1 MGVKTTLTLTELQK
15 LFPKY
20 TFKTITPTKD
30 GVMDTTYIV
39 KNSKNEYILKKYERS
54 IETKILFDA
63 ELLKELKRDGLN
75 VPLLLT
81 HNKEW
86 YLYTKLKGTLPNT
99 PSLKQITALGRF
111 LAQFHTFT
119 QKIKEQNN
127 FIENYPLSILLQETK
142 AKHYLYYKKLSSL
155 TRYKQECDGFIHGD
169 IFKDNT
175 LFDGNKVAIFDFID
189 GGCGSFAFDLGVIL
203 LSFNPHKRRS
213 YTMMLL
219 KSYNQ
224 TAPKKIKLQ
233 ELKKKIQIAAKLYA
247 LLRIHNHKKTQKAK
261 ELLSFIQT

>member
-1 MGVKTTLTLTELQK
+1 MGVKTALSLQEVQNYFPDFAIQKIEATTEG
-15 LFPKY
+15 
-20 TFKTITPTKD
+20 II
-30 GVMDTTYIV
+30 DTTYIALG
-39 KNSKNEYILKKYERS
+39 KKESYIVKKYERN
-54 IETKILFDA
+54 IQNKILFDTT
-63 ELLKELKRDGLN
+63 LLEYLHTKGLN
-75 VPLLLT
+75 VSRLLAT
-81 HNKEW
+81 AHPW
-86 YLYTKLKGTLPNT
+86 YLYKKLKGTSPKTIKLYH
-99 PSLKQITALGRF
+99 LQLLGRF
-111 LAQFHTFT
+111 IAQLHQQTKVFKNQDSFI
-119 QKIKEQNN
+119 QRYPIKS
-127 FIENYPLSILLQETK
+127 YLQESK
-142 AKHYLYYKKLSSL
+142 RSSFYYYKKLSSL

-175 LFDGNKVAIFDFID
+175 LFDDNKVAIFDFID

-261 ELLSFIQT
+261 ELAKLW